1 MRKTKKKNAP
11 RYSSQTGRFR
21 IASYDPTPPETP
33 ALTSGDGPYASMYRA
48 TTAASNGPE
57 AGQAGGEPALA
68 APTGSRNKPK
78 PSDSRPKASTS
89 KAKVTASN
97 AKSASKIKVPDSSQG
112 SPSVPVHMALPG
124 PEAAPSRG
132 LYYRRDYEQSKDAAG
147 SSHSV
152 TASSPSPQA
161 DIRRLQGTL
170 LLALGK
176 IPRLIIQQLIGG
188 LIFLSDLLRF

>member
-1 MRKTKKKNAP
+1 
-11 RYSSQTGRFR
+11 
-21 IASYDPTPPETP
+21 
-33 ALTSGDGPYASMYRA
+33 
-48 TTAASNGPE
+48 
-57 AGQAGGEPALA
+57 
-68 APTGSRNKPK
+68 
-78 PSDSRPKASTS
+78 
-89 KAKVTASN
+89 
-97 AKSASKIKVPDSSQG
+97 
-112 SPSVPVHMALPG
+112 MALPG

-176 IPRLIIQQLIGG
+176 IPRLIVQQLTGG
-188 LIFLSDLLRF
+188 LIFLSDLLQF